1 SLSDSYDYLLE
12 LYNVYPDL
20 ENELSKVEY
29 KITKA
34 YDLANSIY
42 DSDIDY
48 SNFLSRKKALRTL
61 RKIKN
66 SIEDTI
72 DYLECIAHPKP
83 YYYDFWGLLKDYLM
97 KKKFFGKPDYFE
109 HYNFEDIL
117 NSLKEVRK
125 NIKNTKK
132 EIRHFALEAWISDF
146 EQSDYFFKSSSER
159 D

>member
-1 SLSDSYDYLLE
+1 MNSLSDSYDYLL

-48 SNFLSRKKALRTL
+48 SNFFSRKKALRTL
-61 RKIKN
+61 RKIKK

-72 DYLECIAHPKP
+72 LPRMYIPT
-83 YYYDFWGLLKDYLM
+83 LLL
-97 KKKFFGKPDYFE
+97 
-109 HYNFEDIL
+109 
-117 NSLKEVRK
+117 
-125 NIKNTKK
+125 
-132 EIRHFALEAWISDF
+132 
-146 EQSDYFFKSSSER
+146 
-159 D
+159 